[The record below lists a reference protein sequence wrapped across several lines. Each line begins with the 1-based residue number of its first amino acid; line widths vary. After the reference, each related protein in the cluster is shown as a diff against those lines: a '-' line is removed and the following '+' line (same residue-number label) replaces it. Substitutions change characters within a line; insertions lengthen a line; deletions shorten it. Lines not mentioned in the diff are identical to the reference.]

1 MVRWI
6 LLLLIAGAIYWLYQ
20 NGYYDLAPPKSR
32 IAEPVATA
40 PPLEPGPRL
49 GGGLNPFISDDGGGG
64 GGPSRPPM
72 PKIPG
77 AR

>member
-20 NGYYDLAPPKSR
+20 NGYYNLAPPKTR

-49 GGGLNPFISDDGGGG
+49 GGGLNPFVSDDVGNS
-64 GGPSRPPM
+64 GPSRPPM